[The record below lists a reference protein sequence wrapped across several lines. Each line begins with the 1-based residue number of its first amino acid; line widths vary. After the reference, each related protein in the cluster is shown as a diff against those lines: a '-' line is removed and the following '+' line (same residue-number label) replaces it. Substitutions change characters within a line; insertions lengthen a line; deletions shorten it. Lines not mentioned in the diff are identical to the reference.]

1 MDLSSKK
8 IKERIRVM
16 AKFLVALDGSNSF
29 NQDLFQLSSDLLQ
42 NLEEHLLVGML
53 VKDVS
58 YNNTVG
64 SFVEEPTM
72 ADVMPAKGFLNEE
85 DDVITEVISRFE
97 QTAKD
102 SNIKYEIYNDFRL
115 TTLEVVRQTTYADML
130 ILSYRVFYN
139 YLTGKPDTSILY
151 QILKGSK
158 CPVLILPEGTKKIE
172 NIIFTYDN
180 KESSVFAIRA
190 FSNLFPGNSK
200 DKIVSILSVMPNV
213 DEEIK
218 NEKLLLNLVKQH
230 YNNVGIQLLEGHNIS
245 KEISNFASNVQNP
258 LVVMG
263 AYGRSHISNLLLPS
277 VAQYLLKKSN
287 LPLFIAHR

>member
-1 MDLSSKK
+1 
-8 IKERIRVM
+8 M
-16 AKFLVALDGSNSF
+16 AKFLVALDGSDSF
-29 NQDLFQLSSDLLQ
+29 NQNLLQVASDLLE
-42 NLEEHLLVGML
+42 NLDDHLLVGML

-58 YNNTVG
+58 YNNTVS
-64 SFVEEPTM
+64 SFKEEPVM
-72 ADVMPAKGFLNEE
+72 ADMMPSKGFLNEE
-85 DDVITEVISRFE
+85 DDVITDVISQFE
-97 QTAKD
+97 KSAQD
-102 SNIKYEIYNDFRL
+102 SNVNYEIYNDFQL
-115 TTLEVVRQTTYADML
+115 TAHEVAKQSTYADML

-139 YLTGKPDTSILY
+139 YLTGEPDTSILY

-158 CPVLILPEGTKKIE
+158 CPVLILPEGTNKID

-190 FSNLFPGNSK
+190 FSNLFPCNAK
-200 DKIVSILSVMPNV
+200 DKIVSILTVMPNA

-230 YNNVGIQLLEGHNIS
+230 YNNVGIQLLEGNNIS
-245 KEISNFASNVQNP
+245 KEISNFTGNVQNP

-263 AYGRSHISNLLLPS
+263 AYGRSYISNLLLPS
-277 VAQYLLKKSN
+277 VAEYLLKKSN

>member
-1 MDLSSKK
+1 
-8 IKERIRVM
+8 M

-29 NQDLFQLSSDLLQ
+29 IRDIIQLTGDLL
-42 NLEEHLLVGML
+42 NNIEEHLFVGML

-58 YNNTVG
+58 YINTVHNYLG
-64 SFVEEPTM
+64 EPVL
-72 ADVMPAKGFLNEE
+72 AEVSPDKGFLNEE
-85 DDVITEVISRFE
+85 DDVITEVISQFE
-97 QTAKD
+97 KTARD
-102 SNIKYEIYNDFRL
+102 TNIKYEIYNDFRL
-115 TTLEVVRQTTYADML
+115 TTHEVVKQSTYADML

-158 CPVLILPEGTKKIE
+158 CPVLILPEGTDRID
-172 NIIFTYDN
+172 NLIFTYDN

-190 FSNLFPGNSK
+190 FSSLFSGNTK

-213 DEEIK
+213 DEEMK

-230 YNNVGIQLLEGHNIS
+230 YNNVGIQLLEGSNIS
-245 KEISNFASNVQNP
+245 KEISNFANNVQNP

-263 AYGRSHISNLLLPS
+263 AYGRSYISNLLIPS

>member
-1 MDLSSKK
+1 
-8 IKERIRVM
+8 M
-16 AKFLVALDGSNSF
+16 AKFLVALDGSVSF
-29 NQDLFQLSSDLLQ
+29 TKDLFQFSTSLLEDTDEG
-42 NLEEHLLVGML
+42 LFVGMV

-58 YNNTVG
+58 YYNTVS
-64 SFVEEPTM
+64 SFIGDPVL
-72 ADVMPAKGFLNEE
+72 ADVMPEQGFLNDE
-85 DDVITEVISRFE
+85 DNVITDVISQFE
-97 QTAKD
+97 TNAKD
-102 SNIKYEIYNDFRL
+102 SSVRYEIYNDFRL
-115 TTLEVVRQTTYADML
+115 TTHEVVKQSTYADLL
-130 ILSYRVFYN
+130 ILSYRIFYN
-139 YLTGKPDTSILY
+139 YLIGAPDSSTIY

-158 CPVLILPEGTKKIE
+158 CPVLILPEGTTKID

-180 KESSVFAIRA
+180 KESSVFAIKA
-190 FSNLFPGNSK
+190 FSNLFARKMRNK
-200 DKIVSILSVMPNV
+200 VVSILTVMPNV

-245 KEISNFASNVQNP
+245 KEINNFARNVQNP

-263 AYGRSHISNLLLPS
+263 AYGRSRISNLLIPS

>member
-1 MDLSSKK
+1 
-8 IKERIRVM
+8 M
-16 AKFLVALDGSNSF
+16 AKFLVALDGSTSF
-29 NQDLFQLSSDLLQ
+29 NQDLFRVSSDLLE
-42 NLEEHLLVGML
+42 NLEDHLIVGML

-58 YNNTVG
+58 YNNTV
-64 SFVEEPTM
+64 SSHINEPVL
-72 ADVMPAKGFLNEE
+72 ADVMPSKGFLTEE
-85 DDVITEVISRFE
+85 DDVITEVISQFE
-97 QTAKD
+97 KTAQD
-102 SNIKYEIYNDFRL
+102 SNINFEIYNDFQL
-115 TTLEVVRQTTYADML
+115 TAHEVVKQSTYADML

-158 CPVLILPEGTKKIE
+158 CPVLILPEGTRRID

-190 FSNLFPGNSK
+190 FSNLFPSNAK
-200 DKIVSILSVMPNV
+200 NKIVSILSVMPNI

-230 YNNVGIQLLEGHNIS
+230 YTNVGIQQLEGNNIS
-245 KEISNFASNVQNP
+245 KEINNFASNVQNP
-258 LVVMG
+258 IVVMG

-277 VAQYLLKKSN
+277 VAEYLLKKSN

>member
-1 MDLSSKK
+1 
-8 IKERIRVM
+8 M
-16 AKFLVALDGSNSF
+16 AKILVALDGSNSF
-29 NQDLFQLSSDLLQ
+29 IQDLFQFSGNLSENMD
-42 NLEEHLLVGML
+42 EHLFVGML

-58 YNNTVG
+58 YINTVS
-64 SFVEEPTM
+64 SFIEEPVM
-72 ADVMPAKGFLNEE
+72 ADVLPIKGFLSEE
-85 DDVITEVISRFE
+85 DLVITEVISQFE
-97 QTAKD
+97 KVANDFNVK
-102 SNIKYEIYNDFRL
+102 NEIYNDFRL
-115 TTLEVVRQTTYADML
+115 TIHEVVKQSTYADLL
-130 ILSYRVFYN
+130 ILSYKVFYN

-158 CPVLILPEGTKKIE
+158 CPVLIIPEGATKVD

-190 FSNLFPGNSK
+190 FSNLFSGNTK
-200 DKIVSILSVMPNV
+200 DKIVSILSVMPSL

-218 NEKLLLNLVKQH
+218 NEKLLMNLVQQH
-230 YNNVGIQLLEGHNIS
+230 YTNIGIQLLEGNNIS
-245 KEISNFASNVQNP
+245 KEIGNFTRNVKNP

>member
-1 MDLSSKK
+1 
-8 IKERIRVM
+8 M
-16 AKFLVALDGSNSF
+16 AKFLVALDGSTSF
-29 NQDLFQLSSDLLQ
+29 NRDLFQLSTDLF
-42 NLEEHLLVGML
+42 NNVEEHLFVGML

-58 YNNTVG
+58 YINTVG
-64 SFVEEPTM
+64 NYIGESVM
-72 ADVMPAKGFLNEE
+72 AEVSPVKGFLNEE
-85 DDVITEVISRFE
+85 DNVITEVISQFE
-97 QTAKD
+97 KTARD
-102 SNIKYEIYNDFRL
+102 TNIRYEIYNDFRL
-115 TTLEVVRQTTYADML
+115 TAHEVIKQSTYADML
-130 ILSYRVFYN
+130 ILSYKVFFN

-158 CPVLILPEGTKKIE
+158 CPVLILPKGTNKID

-190 FSNLFPGNSK
+190 FSSIFSGNIK
-200 DKIVSILSVMPNV
+200 NKIVSILSVMPNV

-230 YNNVGIQLLEGHNIS
+230 YHNVGIQLLEGNNIS
-245 KEISNFASNVQNP
+245 KEISNFAHNVQNP

-263 AYGRSHISNLLLPS
+263 AYGRSHISNLLIPS
-277 VAQYLLKKSN
+277 VAQYILKKSN

>member
-1 MDLSSKK
+1 
-8 IKERIRVM
+8 M

-29 NQDLFQLSSDLLQ
+29 NQNLLQVASDLLE
-42 NLEEHLLVGML
+42 NLDDHLLVGML

-58 YNNTVG
+58 YNNTV
-64 SFVEEPTM
+64 SNFIEEPVM
-72 ADVMPAKGFLNEE
+72 ADVLPSKGFLNDE
-85 DDVITEVISRFE
+85 DDVITDVISQFE
-97 QTAKD
+97 KSAQD
-102 SNIKYEIYNDFRL
+102 SNVNYEIYNDFQL
-115 TTLEVVRQTTYADML
+115 TAHEVAKQSTYADML

-139 YLTGKPDTSILY
+139 YLTGEPDTSILY

-158 CPVLILPEGTKKIE
+158 CPVLILPEGTNKID

-190 FSNLFPGNSK
+190 FSNLFPCNAK
-200 DKIVSILSVMPNV
+200 DKIVSILTVMPNA

-230 YNNVGIQLLEGHNIS
+230 YNNVGIQLLEGNNIS
-245 KEISNFASNVQNP
+245 KEISNFTGNVQNP

-263 AYGRSHISNLLLPS
+263 AYGRSYISNLLLPS
-277 VAQYLLKKSN
+277 VAEYLLKKSN

>member
-1 MDLSSKK
+1 
-8 IKERIRVM
+8 M
-16 AKFLVALDGSNSF
+16 AKILVALDGSNTF
-29 NQDLFQLSSDLLQ
+29 AKNLFQFSGELMENVQ
-42 NLEEHLLVGML
+42 EHLFVGML
-53 VKDVS
+53 VKDVA

-64 SFVEEPTM
+64 NFVEEPMLAEMSPT
-72 ADVMPAKGFLNEE
+72 KGFLEDE
-85 DDVITEVISRFE
+85 DDVITNVISQFE

-102 SNIKYEIYNDFRL
+102 TYINYEIYNDFRL
-115 TTLEVVRQTTYADML
+115 TAHEVVKHSTYADLL
-130 ILSYRVFYN
+130 ILSHGVFYN

-158 CPVLILPEGTKKIE
+158 CPVLILPEDINTIE

-190 FSNLFPGNSK
+190 FSNLFSCSMK
-200 DKIVSILSVMPNV
+200 EKIVSILTVMPSA

-218 NEKLLLNLVKQH
+218 NEKLLLNLVQQH
-230 YNNVGIQLLEGHNIS
+230 YQDVGIQLLEGNNIS
-245 KEISNFASNVQNP
+245 QEISNFANSVSSP

-263 AYGRSHISNLLLPS
+263 AYGRSHISNLILPS

>member
-1 MDLSSKK
+1 
-8 IKERIRVM
+8 M
-16 AKFLVALDGSNSF
+16 AKFLVALDGSPSF
-29 NQDLFQLSSDLLQ
+29 TKDLFTLSSEILTDTDDGLF
-42 NLEEHLLVGML
+42 VGMV

-58 YNNTVG
+58 YYHTV
-64 SFVEEPTM
+64 SNFVGEPVL
-72 ADVMPAKGFLNEE
+72 ADVMPHQGFLNDE
-85 DDVITEVISRFE
+85 DDIITDVISHFE
-97 QTAKD
+97 LSAKD
-102 SNIKYEIYNDFRL
+102 SSVKYEVNNDFKL
-115 TTLEVVRQTTYADML
+115 TTHEVVKQSTYADLL
-130 ILSYRVFYN
+130 ILSYQIFYN
-139 YLTGKPDTSILY
+139 YHTGKPDTSIIY

-158 CPVLILPEGTKKIE
+158 CPVLILPEGTKSID

-190 FSNLFPGNSK
+190 FSNLFAKKLK
-200 DKIVSILSVMPNV
+200 DKIVSILTVMPNV

-230 YNNVGIQLLEGHNIS
+230 YNNVGLQLMEGQNIS
-245 KEISNFASNVQNP
+245 KEINNFAHNVQNP

-263 AYGRSHISNLLLPS
+263 AYGRSRISNLLIPS

>member
-1 MDLSSKK
+1 
-8 IKERIRVM
+8 M

-29 NQDLFQLSSDLLQ
+29 TNDLFQFSNDLLE
-42 NLEEHLLVGML
+42 NLDEHLFVGML

-58 YNNTVG
+58 YINTVS
-64 SFVEEPTM
+64 SFNEEAVM
-72 ADVMPAKGFLNEE
+72 ADVLPAKGFLSEE
-85 DDVITEVISRFE
+85 DHVITEVISQFE
-97 QTAKD
+97 KTARD
-102 SNIKYEIYNDFRL
+102 FNIKHEIYNDFSL
-115 TTLEVVRQTTYADML
+115 TTHEVVTQSTYADML
-130 ILSYRVFYN
+130 VLSYRVFYN

-158 CPVLILPEGTKKIE
+158 CPVLILPEGVNKID

-200 DKIVSILSVMPNV
+200 DKIVSILSVMPNA
-213 DEEIK
+213 DEEMK

-230 YNNVGIQLLEGHNIS
+230 YNNVGIQLLEGENIS
-245 KEISNFASNVQNP
+245 KEINNFAGNVQNP

-277 VAQYLLKKSN
+277 VAQYLLKQSD

>member
-1 MDLSSKK
+1 
-8 IKERIRVM
+8 M
-16 AKFLVALDGSNSF
+16 ARFLVALDGNNSF
-29 NQDLFQLSSDLLQ
+29 NQDLFQLSCDLFD
-42 NLEEHLLVGML
+42 NVDEHLFVGML
-53 VKDVS
+53 IKDVS
-58 YNNTVG
+58 YANTVSSYKG
-64 SFVEEPTM
+64 EPVM
-72 ADVMPAKGFLNEE
+72 AEVSPINGFLNEE
-85 DDVITEVISRFE
+85 DVVITEVISQFE
-97 QTAKD
+97 ETARD
-102 SNIKYEIYNDFRL
+102 TSIKYEIFNDFRL
-115 TTLEVVRQTTYADML
+115 TAHEVVKQSTYADMI

-139 YLTGKPDTSILY
+139 YITKKPDTSILY

-158 CPVLILPEGTKKIE
+158 CPVLILPEGTKKID

-190 FSNLFPGNSK
+190 FSNMFSGNTR

-230 YNNVGIQLLEGHNIS
+230 YSNVGIQLLEGDNIS
-245 KEISNFASNVQNP
+245 REISNFAKNVQNP

-277 VAQYLLKKSN
+277 VAQYLLKRSN

>member
-1 MDLSSKK
+1 
-8 IKERIRVM
+8 M
-16 AKFLVALDGSNSF
+16 ARFLVALDGSDSF
-29 NQDLFQLSSDLLQ
+29 NKNLFQLAGQLLD
-42 NLEEHLLVGML
+42 NLEEHLFVGML
-53 VKDVS
+53 VKDMS
-58 YNNTVG
+58 YNNTVSNYVG
-64 SFVEEPTM
+64 EPVLAEM
-72 ADVMPAKGFLNEE
+72 APSNGFLNEE
-85 DDVITEVISRFE
+85 DHMITDVISQFE
-97 QTAKD
+97 RTARD
-102 SNIKYEIYNDFRL
+102 TNIRYEIYNDFRL
-115 TTLEVVRQTTYADML
+115 TAHEVIKQSTYADML

-158 CPVLILPEGTKKIE
+158 CPVLILPEGVNKID

-190 FSNLFPGNSK
+190 FSSLFSDNMK
-200 DKIVSILSVMPNV
+200 DKVISILSVMPNA
-213 DEEIK
+213 DEEMK

-230 YNNVGIQLLEGHNIS
+230 YNDVGIQLLEGNNIS
-245 KEISNFASNVQNP
+245 KEIHNFAENVQNP

-277 VAQYLLKKSN
+277 VAQYLVKKSN

>member
-1 MDLSSKK
+1 
-8 IKERIRVM
+8 M
-16 AKFLVALDGSNSF
+16 ARFLVALDGSNSF
-29 NQDLFQLSSDLLQ
+29 NTNLFNLSGELLH
-42 NLEEHLLVGML
+42 NLDEHLFVGML

-58 YNNTVG
+58 YINTV
-64 SFVEEPTM
+64 SSYIKEPVM
-72 ADVMPAKGFLNEE
+72 AEMLPTSGFLNEE
-85 DDVITEVISRFE
+85 DHVITDVISQFE
-97 QTAKD
+97 RTARD
-102 SNIKYEIYNDFRL
+102 TNIRYEIYNDFRL
-115 TTLEVVRQTTYADML
+115 TTHEVVKQSTYADML
-130 ILSYRVFYN
+130 ILSYRIFYN

-158 CPVLILPEGTKKIE
+158 CPVLILPDGTNRVD

-190 FSNLFPGNSK
+190 FSSLFSDNMK
-200 DKIVSILSVMPNV
+200 DKIISILSVMPNV
-213 DEEIK
+213 DEEMK

-230 YNNVGIQLLEGHNIS
+230 YNDVGIQLLEGNNIS

-277 VAQYLLKKSN
+277 VAQYLVKKSN

>member
-1 MDLSSKK
+1 
-8 IKERIRVM
+8 M
-16 AKFLVALDGSNSF
+16 ARFLVALDGNNAF
-29 NQDLFQLSSDLLQ
+29 NRNLFQLAGELFP
-42 NLEEHLLVGML
+42 NLDEHLFVGML

-58 YNNTVG
+58 YINTVSNYIG
-64 SFVEEPTM
+64 EPVM
-72 ADVMPAKGFLNEE
+72 AEVSPSQGFLNEE
-85 DDVITEVISRFE
+85 DHVITEVISQFE
-97 QTAKD
+97 RTARD
-102 SNIKYEIYNDFRL
+102 TNVRYEIYNDFRL
-115 TTLEVVRQTTYADML
+115 TAFEVVKQSTYADML
-130 ILSYRVFYN
+130 ILSYGVFYN

-158 CPVLILPEGTKKIE
+158 CPVLILPERTNRID

-190 FSNLFPGNSK
+190 FSSLFAENMK
-200 DKIVSILSVMPNV
+200 DKIISILSVMPNA

-230 YNNVGIQLLEGHNIS
+230 YSDVGIQLLEGDNIS
-245 KEISNFASNVQNP
+245 KEISNFAHNVQNP

-277 VAQYLLKKSN
+277 VAQYLVKKSN